1 MGRKIDK
8 IGKGMCVPACMCM
21 CVYVCEHVFPRQSD
35 KTISV
40 VLNPNCTFRN
50 TKGAFK

>member
-1 MGRKIDK
+1 MGRKVGK
-8 IGKGMCVPACMCM
+8 IGKGMCACLHMYM
-21 CVYVCEHVFPRQSD
+21 CVYVCECVFARQSD